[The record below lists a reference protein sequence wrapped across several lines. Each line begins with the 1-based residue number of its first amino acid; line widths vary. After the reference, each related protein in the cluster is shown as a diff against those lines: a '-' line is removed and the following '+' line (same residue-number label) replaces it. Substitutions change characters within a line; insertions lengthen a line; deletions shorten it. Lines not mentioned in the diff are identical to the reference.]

1 MGKSGK
7 KSKNKTDSGKQ
18 KNKKGKSQ
26 DISDTP
32 TPQPELPFQE
42 SDDQQLAATTPL
54 PVEES
59 DLTVV
64 PTPEPEPEFAPEL
77 VLEAPPETTAEF
89 ASDITPKA
97 EPHLALE
104 PVPESIP
111 ALDSA
116 PEEPEPEHP
125 QPIERVQTPLD
136 FTNPFKSPVDDDG
149 FTQITK
155 PDTPSSQ
162 ELGMSDGQIQD
173 LNEPSQEDLGAWE
186 QLDTAEAKPDLDD
199 SPADQISSVE
209 TAENTPVT
217 APQSPTFTFA
227 PETGTEPT
235 EPWPLWEGTDNA
247 KDLALPGETAL
258 PASDAD
264 VPRSFINPF
273 TNPFAKPNPVEATS
287 ESATVPA
294 AEPERISTP
303 IIEPERVATPAFEP
317 EPPLEHSLVP
327 AVDLAHEPEPEPEL
341 WQESEPVSVPEQLA
355 DSEPIPAPESVMG
368 AEHAT
373 EAAQEVTPPAS
384 KPQSPAPATASPSYK
399 SASPMQRAISPA
411 TISVADT
418 IDGPH
423 IFSSIPPP
431 AAPTPPNAS
440 PRSSHIPSVKDAVFS
455 TPRAAPPTPPS
466 ASPLYHPSY
475 PIDQAYSPRQKSVSS
490 PHRNHPSLVRKPSSP
505 LQKVSSPLAH
515 NYTSPIMSPHTTS
528 MPPMPPTV
536 PPSVSHS
543 YATAYQSPVMSSG
556 GGYFP
561 PHYAY
566 YQPTSHPHPMSRGP
580 IVPNVGNPYLGMRD
594 PGYGHGHEHEHPGKV
609 GPLGPPD
616 QEDAR
621 ELLDRIQEAIPDIN
635 RLLGTYKHT
644 KTKLQSREAEFKQM
658 ESQHKQALMHKEFFI
673 EALQNQLRKTANES
687 AEEATKLKNMI
698 NELRMELGNMEEK
711 RKDMEEK
718 LADSEAS
725 IGKLEEGKTE
735 LEEQIKKLN
744 EKSEEER
751 VAHNQEMEKQRTEKE
766 AEREEVLTTQKQ
778 ELTELFEEIKAEDEK
793 AAAETLAA
801 REAELQEQQELMK
814 AEYEQQKQQMQESHN
829 TLQAEFDF
837 KLTELATTQEELEQ
851 KNKELNDTR
860 QAHADQ
866 IEMVENDHQQKVAEM
881 ERFWNEEKTGLETQ
895 LSEKSEEL
903 TNTERENKRLED
915 DVLHK
920 EKQLEHSVDSMRV
933 TIDNLDKDRD
943 RLRKTLHSL
952 GEATDLKNTKGDT
965 FFLDCFEQLQ
975 RLIVTLSKEH
985 FSYLPIDPPQ
995 EVLSKLPP
1003 ELPSF
1008 LDNTLASREL
1018 RSAYVQHVVSKTLTY
1033 RIFHPFLFTLGR
1045 RYDKADILF
1054 QMLSMDIRRKSVRRE
1069 AFWRQQTLKAA
1080 YTTSDAK
1087 ESINVVAAV
1096 IVDEIS
1102 NHLKHFADPRRM
1114 DSLLMGIRKIVKLA
1128 AETWRHARVER
1139 ELILASLPSLET
1151 GSIPTE
1157 DWEEYGFSQE
1167 YESCSSSKPDS
1178 TRHVILRPF
1187 PRIIREAAHED
1198 FVGDEQK
1205 ANSCT
1210 YSRGAVLYSDSPIV
1224 LARLQELARKSTDAL
1239 GEGRSRRPSRSSNYS
1254 EPPSPLHNDIPY
1266 APPDALIDGANFGTT

>member
-7 KSKNKTDSGKQ
+7 KSKNKSDSGKQ

-26 DISDTP
+26 ESSETP
-32 TPQPELPFQE
+32 TPQPELSSQE
-42 SDDQQLAATTPL
+42 SDDQQLAASTPL
-54 PVEES
+54 PEEVS

-64 PTPEPEPEFAPEL
+64 PTPEPEPQSAPEA
-77 VLEAPPETTAEF
+77 VPDAAPETTPEVT
-89 ASDITPKA
+89 SETTPKA
-97 EPHLALE
+97 VPQPASE
-104 PVPESIP
+104 PVPESLP
-111 ALDSA
+111 VLDSA
-116 PEEPEPEHP
+116 PEQEPEPEQT

-136 FTNPFKSPVDDDG
+136 FANPSKSLNEDDG
-149 FTQITK
+149 FTQIIK
-155 PDTPSSQ
+155 PGSPFSKH
-162 ELGMSDGQIQD
+162 LGMNDAQVQN
-173 LNEPSQEDLGAWE
+173 LHEPSHDDLGAWE
-186 QLDTAEAKPDLDD
+186 QLDTAEAKTEHDD
-199 SPADQISSVE
+199 TPAQQSNSVE
-209 TAENTPVT
+209 PSEHTPVT

-227 PETGTEPT
+227 PDTGTEPT
-235 EPWPLWEGTDNA
+235 EPWPAWEESDQT
-247 KDLALPGETAL
+247 KDLVSPEETAL
-258 PASDAD
+258 PESDAD
-264 VPRSFINPF
+264 VPRSFTNPF
-273 TNPFAKPNPVEATS
+273 TNPFAEPSLVEPTS
-287 ESATVPA
+287 EPASVPA
-294 AEPERISTP
+294 AEPEPASAPAAGPEPAPTP
-303 IIEPERVATPAFEP
+303 VAEPEITLGPAP
-317 EPPLEHSLVP
+317 MS
-327 AVDLAHEPEPEPEL
+327 AHGPEL
-341 WQESEPVSVPEQLA
+341 VQESEPVAVPAPVIE
-355 DSEPIPAPESVMG
+355 SEPTATPEPVMG
-368 AEHAT
+368 AEHAI
-373 EAAQEVTPPAS
+373 EPAQEVTPPAS
-384 KPQSPAPATASPSYK
+384 NPQSPAPGTASPSYK
-399 SASPMQRAISPA
+399 FASPMPRAISPA

-423 IFSSIPPP
+423 AFPSIPPP

-440 PRSSHIPSVKDAVFS
+440 PRTQHISPVKDAVFS

-475 PIDQAYSPRQKSVSS
+475 PMDQAYSPRQKSVSS
-490 PHRNHPSLVRKPSSP
+490 PHKHHPSPVRKPSSP
-505 LQKVSSPLAH
+505 LPKVSSPLAH
-515 NYTSPIMSPHTTS
+515 NYTSPVMSPHTTS
-528 MPPMPPTV
+528 MPPMPPSV

-556 GGYFP
+556 GYFP
-561 PHYAY
+561 PHYGY

-580 IVPNVGNPYLGMRD
+580 MVPNGGNPYPVMRD
-594 PGYGHGHEHEHPGKV
+594 PGYGNSHEHEQPGKGGTV
-609 GPLGPPD
+609 APPD

-635 RLLGTYKHT
+635 RLLGTFKHT
-644 KTKLQSREAEFKQM
+644 NTKLQSREAEFKQM
-658 ESQHKQALMHKEFFI
+658 ESQHKQALMHKDFFI

-725 IGKLEEGKTE
+725 IGKLVEGKAE
-735 LEEQIKKLN
+735 LEGQIKKLN
-744 EKSEEER
+744 ENIEEER
-751 VAHNQEMEKQRTEKE
+751 VAHSQTLEKQHIKKE
-766 AEREEVLTTQKQ
+766 AEREEALTTQKQ

-801 REAELQEQQELMK
+801 REAEMQEQQESIK
-814 AEYEQQKQQMQESHN
+814 TECEQQKQQMQESHN
-829 TLQAEFDF
+829 TLQAEFDS

-851 KNKELNDTR
+851 KIKELEDTR
-860 QAHADQ
+860 QAHAEQ
-866 IEMVENDHQQKVAEM
+866 IENLENDHQQKVAEM
-881 ERFWNEEKTGLETQ
+881 ERVWGEEKTGLETQ

-903 TNTERENKRLED
+903 ANSERENRRLEE
-915 DVLHK
+915 DVLTK
-920 EKQLEHSVDSMRV
+920 EKQLENSVDSMRA
-933 TIDNLDKDRD
+933 TINNLDKDCD

-975 RLIVTLSKEH
+975 RLIVALSKEH

-1008 LDNTLASREL
+1008 LDNTPASREL

-1139 ELILASLPSLET
+1139 ELILASLPSLES
-1151 GSIPTE
+1151 GSVPSE
-1157 DWEEYGFSQE
+1157 DWEEYGFQQE
-1167 YESCSSSKPDS
+1167 IGKPDHA
-1178 TRHVILRPF
+1178 RHVVLRPF

-1198 FVGDEQK
+1198 FVGDEEK
-1205 ANSCT
+1205 ANPCT
-1210 YSRGAVLYSDSPIV
+1210 YSRGAVLYSDSPII
-1224 LARLQELARKSTDAL
+1224 LARLQELAKKSTDAL
-1239 GEGRSRRPSRSSNYS
+1239 GEGSPRRCSRASNYS

-1266 APPDALIDGANFGTT
+1266 VPLIDGANFGTA